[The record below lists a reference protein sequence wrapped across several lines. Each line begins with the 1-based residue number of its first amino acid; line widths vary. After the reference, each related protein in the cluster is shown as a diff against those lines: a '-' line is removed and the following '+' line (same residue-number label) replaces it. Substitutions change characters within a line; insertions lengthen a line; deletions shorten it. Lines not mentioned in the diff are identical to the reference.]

1 MHFVYSPF
9 PSLHPLLPAG
19 EPSTQPPSSPPIP
32 PSESL
37 SKAQAALL
45 AEACEKR
52 LEELQR
58 WDSLAATSAAS
69 AATSAAPAGLGGAG
83 LLGKK
88 SSGSASAPVCR
99 VERDMVERLRAAE
112 RRALEK
118 AVAKCKLGDWV
129 IV

>member
-1 MHFVYSPF
+1 MHASF
-9 PSLHPLLPAG
+9 PSLYTHLLPAG
-19 EPSTQPPSSPPIP
+19 APSTQHPSSPPIL

-37 SKAQAALL
+37 SKPQAALL

-52 LEELQR
+52 LKELQR
-58 WDSLAATSAAS
+58 WDSLAATPAAP
-69 AATSAAPAGLGGAG
+69 AATSAAPTGLGSAG

-88 SSGSASAPVCR
+88 SGGSASAPTCQA
-99 VERDMVERLRAAE
+99 ERDMVARLRAAE
-112 RRALEK
+112 RKALEK